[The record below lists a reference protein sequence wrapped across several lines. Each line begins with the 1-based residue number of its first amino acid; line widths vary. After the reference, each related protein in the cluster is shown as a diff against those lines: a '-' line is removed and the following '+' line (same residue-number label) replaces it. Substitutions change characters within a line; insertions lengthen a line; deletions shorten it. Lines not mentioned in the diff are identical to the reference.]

1 MAESAV
7 PARTGGFRERMAR
20 MAIGT
25 YVIWLRDLKRFWRDR
40 MRRIG
45 AFVQPLIYL
54 FLLGT
59 GLQAAFG
66 VFGSGDINYVAFMY
80 PGIVA
85 MTILFTAVFSGISII
100 WDREFGFLKEMMVAP
115 IPRTSVG
122 LGKVSG
128 GGTTAFM
135 QGCIL
140 LVFMPLVSIPYSVE
154 KIVLM
159 LLFMLVLSM
168 SLSSMGVL
176 IAARMRSFEGFPIVI
191 NFILLPMF
199 FLSGA
204 MFPPAES
211 AGLDGVFDQ
220 DQPVDL
226 RGGRPARDL
235 PEGGGDNLGS
245 VSSHDAPTAAA
256 GVSTVAG
263 FPGDLRIR
271 PGPAGNNHMAF
282 QPPGVITGLR
292 PHKQALSHFR
302 MI

>member
-1 MAESAV
+1 
-7 PARTGGFRERMAR
+7 MAR
-20 MAIGT
+20 MAIGA

-59 GLQAAFG
+59 GLEAAFG
-66 VFGSGDINYVAFMY
+66 VFGTGDINYVAFMY
-80 PGIVA
+80 PGIVG

-115 IPRTSVG
+115 IPRTSVA
-122 LGKVSG
+122 LGKVTG
-128 GGTTAFM
+128 GGTTAFL
-135 QGCIL
+135 QGIIL
-140 LVFMPLVSIPYSVE
+140 LLFMPLVSIPYSVE

-159 LLFMLVLSM
+159 LLFMLALAM

-204 MFPPAES
+204 MFPLQNLPGWMEFLTKINPLTYA
-211 AGLDGVFDQ
+211 
-220 DQPVDL
+220 VDAL
-226 RGGRPARDL
+226 RGICLKGVEITSGASL
-235 PEGGGDNLGS
+235 PMMPRLEIQVYPLWLDFLVIFGFGLFLLI
-245 VSSHDAPTAAA
+245 V
-256 GVSTVAG
+256 TVWR
-263 FPGDLRIR
+263 FNR
-271 PGPAGNNHMAF
+271 
-282 QPPGVITGLR
+282 QE
-292 PHKQALSHFR
+292 
-302 MI
+302 

>member
-1 MAESAV
+1 MAEAAV
-7 PARTGGFRERMAR
+7 PARTEGFKERMAR

-115 IPRTSVG
+115 IPRASVG

-140 LVFMPLVSIPYSVE
+140 LVFMPLVSIPYSLE

-159 LLFMLVLSM
+159 LLFMLVLAM

-204 MFPPAES
+204 MFPLQNLPGWMEFLTKINPLTYA
-211 AGLDGVFDQ
+211 
-220 DQPVDL
+220 VDAL
-226 RGGRPARDL
+226 RGICLKGVEITTGPSL
-235 PEGGGDNLGS
+235 PMMPQLQLQVYPLWLDFL
-245 VSSHDAPTAAA
+245 VIF
-256 GVSTVAG
+256 G
-263 FPGDLRIR
+263 FGL
-271 PGPAGNNHMAF
+271 ALL
-282 QPPGVITGLR
+282 VITIWR
-292 PHKQALSHFR
+292 FNRQE
-302 MI
+302 

>member
-1 MAESAV
+1 MAEAAV
-7 PARTGGFRERMAR
+7 PSETGLFRERMAR
-20 MAIGT
+20 MAIGA

-59 GLQAAFG
+59 GLEAAFS

-80 PGIVA
+80 PGIVG

-115 IPRTSVG
+115 IPRSSVA
-122 LGKVSG
+122 LGKVTG
-128 GGTTAFM
+128 GGTTAFL
-135 QGCIL
+135 QGIIL
-140 LVFMPLVSIPYSVE
+140 LLFMPLVGIPYGVE

-159 LLFMLVLSM
+159 LVFMLALAM

-204 MFPPAES
+204 MFPLQNLPGWMEFLTKINPLTYA
-211 AGLDGVFDQ
+211 
-220 DQPVDL
+220 VDAL
-226 RGGRPARDL
+226 RGICLKGVEITTGPSL
-235 PEGGGDNLGS
+235 PFMPQLQLQVYPLWLDFL
-245 VSSHDAPTAAA
+245 VIF
-256 GVSTVAG
+256 G
-263 FPGDLRIR
+263 FGL
-271 PGPAGNNHMAF
+271 F
-282 QPPGVITGLR
+282 LLVITIWR
-292 PHKQALSHFR
+292 FSRQE
-302 MI
+302 

>member
-1 MAESAV
+1 MAEAAV

-20 MAIGT
+20 MAVGT

-59 GLQAAFG
+59 GLEAAFNVLG
-66 VFGSGDINYVAFMY
+66 TGDTDYVAFMY

-85 MTILFTAVFSGISII
+85 MTILFTAMFSAISII

-115 IPRTSVG
+115 IPRTSVV
-122 LGKVSG
+122 LGKVTG

-140 LVFMPLVSIPYSVE
+140 LVFMPLVGIPYGLE

-159 LLFMLVLSM
+159 LLFMLVLAM
-168 SLSSMGVL
+168 GLTSMGVL
-176 IAARMRSFEGFPIVI
+176 IAARMRSFEGFPIVM

-204 MFPPAES
+204 MFPLQNLPGWMEF
-211 AGLDGVFDQ
+211 LTKINPLTYGVDA
-220 DQPVDL
+220 L
-226 RGGRPARDL
+226 RGICLKGVEITTGPSL
-235 PEGGGDNLGS
+235 PMMPRLQLQAYPLWLDFL
-245 VSSHDAPTAAA
+245 V
-256 GVSTVAG
+256 VFG
-263 FPGDLRIR
+263 F
-271 PGPAGNNHMAF
+271 
-282 QPPGVITGLR
+282 GLVM
-292 PHKQALSHFR
+292 L
-302 MI
+302 MIAIWRFNRQE